1 MAHPDPVVRRLY
13 AQSAA
18 HSRWAKYDAVA
29 GTKAARA
36 AFERSFLDA
45 ADPEGKLSE
54 RDRLKR
60 ATHLRK
66 AHFAKMAAKSA
77 AVRRKR

>member
-1 MAHPDPVVRRLY
+1 MAHPDPVARRHF
-13 AQSAA
+13 ARAAA
-18 HSRWAKYDAVA
+18 HSRWAKHDPVA

-36 AFERSFLDA
+36 AFEQKFLDA

-60 ATHLRK
+60 AAHLRK

-77 AVRRKR
+77 AARRKR